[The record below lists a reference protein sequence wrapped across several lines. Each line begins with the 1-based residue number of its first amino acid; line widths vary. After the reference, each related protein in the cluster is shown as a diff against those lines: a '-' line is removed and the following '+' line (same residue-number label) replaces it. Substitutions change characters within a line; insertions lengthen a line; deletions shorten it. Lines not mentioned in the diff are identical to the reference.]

1 MTLASRGALGV
12 VSAGVP
18 RSFDAGA
25 PGPAC
30 AASPELERC
39 AERIDMPVIK
49 INDQQFSL
57 RRGPNRLGGGADADV
72 CVDDDATLGVQ
83 AIVDVAGDDAAV
95 IRRAEGTGRPIVRV
109 NGIPLV
115 DPTPLMHGDKV

>member
-1 MTLASRGALGV
+1 M
-12 VSAGVP
+12 P
-18 RSFDAGA
+18 RPFDAGA

-39 AERIDMPVIK
+39 AKRIDMPVIK

-72 CVDDDATLGVQ
+72 CVDADATLGVQ
-83 AIVDVAGDDAAV
+83 AIVEVAG
-95 IRRAEGTGRPIVRV
+95 
-109 NGIPLV
+109 
-115 DPTPLMHGDKV
+115 